1 MKRKKMKK
9 VLISNKVLPSDWIN
23 KIKNFDID
31 NSTLTNSLKPLC
43 YKIKQNILAEGNN
56 AVTSYFNRSFIRHVC
71 LDEKW
76 ELDTYEDIPI
86 ELINEVFNELR
97 SEKGIQY
104 DTKLHSL
111 FSELRAYK
119 YLVSQ
124 GYRLFNSTRPKG
136 ACDLDLKKGAE
147 TYHCEVKLKK
157 SEDNH
162 IIGIIYFIKGKA
174 FLPKYDSLRAL
185 DRVYYKLIKSPN
197 SYSDVQKMYDE
208 IDKFCSDP
216 SNLYEGDYIHLSSK
230 IEDILY
236 QVSKRGVSD
245 YIITQ
250 HTNES
255 TESLMTKILTGQ
267 NRHLTKLIEK
277 SSKFE
282 NFIGYLSLNIPFY
295 DEIKKCDLEEAFN
308 SLALEFKL
316 YVEVN
321 GAGIEEGYVLE
332 IN

>member
-1 MKRKKMKK
+1 MA
-9 VLISNKVLPSDWIN
+9 L
-23 KIKNFDID
+23 
-31 NSTLTNSLKPLC
+31 
-43 YKIKQNILAEGNN
+43 YIL
-56 AVTSYFNRSFIRHVC
+56 
-71 LDEKW
+71 L
-76 ELDTYEDIPI
+76 
-86 ELINEVFNELR
+86 
-97 SEKGIQY
+97 
-104 DTKLHSL
+104 
-111 FSELRAYK
+111 
-119 YLVSQ
+119 
-124 GYRLFNSTRPKG
+124 
-136 ACDLDLKKGAE
+136 
-147 TYHCEVKLKK
+147 
-157 SEDNH
+157 
-162 IIGIIYFIKGKA
+162 KGKA
-174 FLPKYDSLRAL
+174 FLPEYDSIRSL

-197 SYSDVQKMYDE
+197 SYSDVQKMYNE
-208 IDKFCSDP
+208 IDAFCNNP
-216 SNLYEGDYIHLSSK
+216 SILYEGDYIHLSSK
-230 IEDILY
+230 REDILY

-267 NRHLTKLIEK
+267 NRHLTKLIVK

-295 DEIKKCDLEEAFN
+295 DEINKCDLEEAFN